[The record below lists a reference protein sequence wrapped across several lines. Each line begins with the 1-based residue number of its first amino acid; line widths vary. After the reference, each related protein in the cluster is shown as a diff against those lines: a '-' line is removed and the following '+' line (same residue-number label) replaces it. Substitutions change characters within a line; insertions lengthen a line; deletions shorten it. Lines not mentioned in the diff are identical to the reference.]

1 MYESPI
7 TIVYGDIQT
16 EFKKETKSLVVRCVQ
31 NVGVDVDKDELIKAL
46 GYDRDQ
52 YDKGYADAKAE
63 IVHCEDCVYRMKHND
78 DYMCGINVLEYIRA
92 TDFCSFGERETNG
105 KNYQHGGCREND

>member
-16 EFKKETKSLVVRCVQ
+16 EFKKETESLVVRCVQ

-63 IVHCEDCVYRMKHND
+63 IVHCEDCVYRMSLDD
-78 DYMCGINVLEYIRA
+78 DYMCGINALAYIKM
-92 TDFCSFGERETNG
+92 TDFCSRGEKKTDG
-105 KNYQHGGCREND
+105 KE

>member
-16 EFKKETKSLVVRCVQ
+16 EFKKETESLIVNCVQ

-46 GYDRDQ
+46 SYDRDQ

-63 IVHCEDCVYRMKHND
+63 IVNCKDCIYWKYGVAKRYCKMFDWISKT
-78 DYMCGINVLEYIRA
+78 E
-92 TDFCSFGERETNG
+92 DFCSRG
-105 KNYQHGGCREND
+105 KRRTG

>member
-16 EFKKETKSLVVRCVQ
+16 EFKKETESLVFRCVQ

-63 IVHCEDCVYRMKHND
+63 IVHCKDCRLRNEIDKKIDIWRPCMAIATPDNFS
-78 DYMCGINVLEYIRA
+78 CIRA
-92 TDFCSFGERETNG
+92 ESANREVA
-105 KNYQHGGCREND
+105 E